1 MDFGRFLENLPGDY
15 KTMLLSLA
23 MIFPM
28 AYIDCWKIS
37 CGFAELDVLKQVI
50 LAAGI
55 SVMLTMAGYFLDL
68 ACLKVAGLSKIS
80 DRLNMPVIIT
90 PTAFATA
97 TVILSPITSPLIFLF
112 WIILVMITGFV
123 FFGITF
129 SGRKTREPEWSK
141 PESGTEDQQQNTLD
155 AAGNPQ
161 KGDSNDTSTS
171 AR

>member
-1 MDFGRFLENLPGDY
+1 MELDRFLENMPGDY
-15 KTMLLSLA
+15 KTLLISIAL
-23 MIFPM
+23 IFPM

-37 CGFAELDVLKQVI
+37 YGFSEIELFKQMI

-68 ACLKVAGLSKIS
+68 ACMKVAGLSKIS
-80 DRLNMPVIIT
+80 DRLNMPIIVT
-90 PTAFATA
+90 PAAFATA

-129 SGRKTREPEWSK
+129 
-141 PESGTEDQQQNTLD
+141 
-155 AAGNPQ
+155 
-161 KGDSNDTSTS
+161 
-171 AR
+171 

>member
-1 MDFGRFLENLPGDY
+1 MELDRFLENMPGDY
-15 KTMLLSLA
+15 KTLLISIA
-23 MIFPM
+23 QIFPM

-37 CGFAELDVLKQVI
+37 YGFSEIELFKQMI

-68 ACLKVAGLSKIS
+68 ACMKVAGLSKIS
-80 DRLNMPVIIT
+80 DRLNMPIIVT
-90 PTAFATA
+90 PAAFATA

-129 SGRKTREPEWSK
+129 
-141 PESGTEDQQQNTLD
+141 
-155 AAGNPQ
+155 
-161 KGDSNDTSTS
+161 
-171 AR
+171 

>member
-1 MDFGRFLENLPGDY
+1 MELDRFLENMPGDY
-15 KTMLLSLA
+15 KTLLISIAL
-23 MIFPM
+23 IFPM

-37 CGFAELDVLKQVI
+37 YGFSEIELFKQVI

-68 ACLKVAGLSKIS
+68 ACMKVAGLSKIS
-80 DRLNMPVIIT
+80 DRLNMPIIVT
-90 PTAFATA
+90 PAAFATA

-129 SGRKTREPEWSK
+129 
-141 PESGTEDQQQNTLD
+141 
-155 AAGNPQ
+155 
-161 KGDSNDTSTS
+161 
-171 AR
+171 